1 MLRRLL
7 FTEHGFNTAMI
18 GKDAAI
24 IARQAGFSAP
34 DARIL
39 VTPVDLVQPE
49 EKLVREKL
57 CPVLGFARVGN
68 IDQAISSARSMM
80 RVSGGGHSAAIHSRT
95 EANILAFAAALP
107 ALRVAVNAGC
117 SLGAAGFET
126 NLGPSMTIGTGT
138 SGGSSLSDNLTPHH
152 LVQYARIAYNKAVE
166 RGVRQFRRPRS
177 PRPAANLATEC
188 RPGGQQFR
196 HRRAAARAAQDHPG
210 RAGRGP
216 GGVRWQPF
224 APSSFSTSCS
234 RRPCAVW
241 AAGSGARCRAATW
254 PRRSSRWRPASTS
267 RR

>member
-1 MLRRLL
+1 
-7 FTEHGFNTAMI
+7 MI
-18 GKDAAI
+18 GKDASDRCH
-24 IARQAGFSAP
+24 ARPVSARR

-80 RVSGGGHSAAIHSRT
+80 RVIPARGHSAAIHSRT

-126 NLGPSMTIGTGT
+126 NLGPSMTIGTGFVRRFIAERQ
-138 SGGSSLSDNLTPHH
+138 SDAASSRAIRAHCLQQGRRARRSAISPGSIPSTCREAAKP
-152 LVQYARIAYNKAVE
+152 E
-166 RGVRQFRRPRS
+166 R
-177 PRPAANLATEC
+177 

-196 HRRAAARAAQDHPG
+196 HRRTAPRAAQDHPR
-210 RAGRGP
+210 RAGRGS
-216 GGVRWQPF
+216 GGVSMATLRSFIFLDQLQPQTMCCLGSLDQGLVA
-224 APSSFSTSCS
+224 APPHG
-234 RRPCAVW
+234 RADHR
-241 AAGSGARCRAATW
+241 GGAR
-254 PRRSSRWRPASTS
+254 ASTS
-267 RR
+267 KR